1 MPKKTT
7 KKAPAIRPTRRH
19 TRYETHVKPIL
30 DRVEGW
36 ARMGYPDKVIIGAL
50 GISAPV
56 FQEWKK
62 KHKEFADALA
72 LKEIADIEVEACLF
86 KRATGYTTTEVH
98 YEEGTQGVKT
108 KTITKQIEPNV
119 TAQIYWLK
127 NRKPDQ
133 WRDKTEVEQTG
144 DVVLKFDKDDEKV

>member
-1 MPKKTT
+1 
-7 KKAPAIRPTRRH
+7 
-19 TRYETHVKPIL
+19 
-30 DRVEGW
+30 
-36 ARMGYPDKVIIGAL
+36 MGYPDKVIIGAL